1 MKKLSI
7 IALLMTV
14 IGMLLWQPQLA
25 SADELTGHSH
35 EQGLRY
41 LISKNALVKDA
52 KGSYRPNVNVTRGEF
67 AAYLAKSMNLEAT
80 SDIVF
85 KDVPDKYVHAK
96 DIKLAASAGII
107 TGYGDGSFKPNA
119 AISRQHMAVM
129 LERAIDYLNIPKGT
143 PTITFKDNAS
153 IIKEYRQAVAIG
165 AQLEIIKG
173 SNGSFMPTK
182 NATIG
187 QAATFVHRLMTLA
200 GNSNGG
206 NSNSGNTNGGNT
218 NGGNTNGGDTNGGNT
233 NGGNTNGGNTNGGNT
248 NGGNTNGGDTNG
260 GNTNG
265 GNTNG
270 GNTNGGNTNGG
281 NTNGG
286 NTNGGN
292 TNGGNTNGGNTN
304 GGNTNGGNTNGDNTN
319 GGNTNGGDTN
329 TGSCAYAVKEI
340 SNGALVGN
348 QGFSTF
354 EAAEKAVT
362 KNTQV
367 IVQNDKIVKM
377 SSGYVVTNNYVAL
390 KSETIN
396 DSIAVAANTEMEYL
410 SSDATQVKVRLAG
423 QIGYLKHADVTLI
436 PFSMSKGRSYYS
448 NENGEIKHTLYD
460 YKTNKYS
467 SSYVFG
473 KAPSF
478 MKPGEKYYSWNG
490 IYFANGNGSSDGEAY
505 NYYQF
510 LPVRAQTQ
518 YTAQEIDAYIMN
530 KLAEVEST
538 GVSRYKDATKKSK
551 LIGLGQTLKDV
562 EAKSQINAMLVLSL
576 AQHESAYG
584 MSDQAQDLNN
594 LFGLYVY
601 DTNPL
606 NKKFESVADNINELV
621 DKFLQ
626 PNYITPGGSPGKNF
640 SNGAVVGS
648 KALGFNVKYA
658 SDPFWGA
665 KIAGHYYRAEKAL
678 GFKDANNPY
687 TIGLTTTTGLNVRTG
702 AATSFNPLFTYAR
715 SGMPVIITGSAT
727 NGWYEV
733 LSDKLY
739 TGTVFVSKDYVQ
751 VINTVK

>member
-35 EQGLRY
+35 EKGLRY

-52 KGSYRPNVNVTRGEF
+52 KGSYRPNDNVTRGEF
-67 AAYLAKSMNLEAT
+67 ASYLSKAMNLKAT

-85 KDVPDKYVHAK
+85 KDVPDTYVHAK

-153 IIKEYRQAVAIG
+153 IIKDYRQAVAIG

-173 SNGSFMPTK
+173 ANGYFMPAK

-187 QAATFVHRLMTLA
+187 QASSFIVRLMQLA
-200 GNSNGG
+200 GDPDA
-206 NSNSGNTNGGNT
+206 TAPNGGNT
-218 NGGNTNGGDTNGGNT
+218 NGGNTSGGNS
-233 NGGNTNGGNTNGGNT
+233 
-248 NGGNTNGGDTNG
+248 
-260 GNTNG
+260 
-265 GNTNG
+265 
-270 GNTNGGNTNGG
+270 
-281 NTNGG
+281 
-286 NTNGGN
+286 
-292 TNGGNTNGGNTN
+292 
-304 GGNTNGGNTNGDNTN
+304 NGGNTNGDNS
-319 GGNTNGGDTN
+319 NGGDTN
-329 TGSCAYAVKEI
+329 TGSSKYAIKEI
-340 SNGALVGN
+340 SNGTLVGN

-367 IVQNDKIVKM
+367 IVQSDKIVKM
-377 SSGYVVTNNYVAL
+377 SSGYAVTNDYVAL

-396 DSIAVAANTEMEYL
+396 DSLGVAANTEMEYL

-423 QIGYLKHADVTLI
+423 QVGYLKHADVTLI
-436 PFSMSKGRSYYS
+436 PFSISKGRSYYE
-448 NENGEIKHTLYD
+448 NVNGEIKHTLYD

-467 SSYVFG
+467 SSYIFG

-478 MKPGEKYYSWNG
+478 MKQNEKYYSWNG
-490 IYFANGNGSSDGEAY
+490 IYFSNGNGSSKGDAY

-510 LPVRAQTQ
+510 LPARAQTQ
-518 YTAQEIDAYIMN
+518 YTAQEIDTYIMN
-530 KLAEVEST
+530 KLAEIEST
-538 GVSRYKDATKKSK
+538 GATLYKDATKKSK
-551 LIGLGQTLKDV
+551 LIGLGQKLKDV
-562 EAKSQINAMLVLSL
+562 EAKSQINAMLILSL

-584 MSDQAQDLNN
+584 MSDQSQKLNN

-606 NKKFESVADNINELV
+606 NKNFDSIADNIDELV

-626 PNYITPGGSPGKNF
+626 PNYINPGGSPGKNF
-640 SNGAVVGS
+640 ANGAVVGS

-687 TIGLTTTTGLNVRTG
+687 TIGLTTTNGLNVRTS
-702 AATSFNPLFTYAR
+702 AATSNSPLFTYAR
-715 SGMPVIITGSAT
+715 SGMPVIITSSAT

-739 TGTVFVSKDYVQ
+739 TGKAFVSKDYVQ

>member
-52 KGSYRPNVNVTRGEF
+52 KGSYRPNDNVTRGEF
-67 AAYLAKSMNLEAT
+67 ASYLSKAMNLKAT

-85 KDVPDKYVHAK
+85 KDVPDTYVHAK

-153 IIKEYRQAVAIG
+153 IIKDYRQAVAIG

-173 SNGSFMPTK
+173 ANGYFMPAK

-187 QAATFVHRLMTLA
+187 QASSFIVRLMQLA
-200 GNSNGG
+200 GDPDA
-206 NSNSGNTNGGNT
+206 TAPNGGNT
-218 NGGNTNGGDTNGGNT
+218 NGGNTSGGNS
-233 NGGNTNGGNTNGGNT
+233 
-248 NGGNTNGGDTNG
+248 
-260 GNTNG
+260 
-265 GNTNG
+265 
-270 GNTNGGNTNGG
+270 
-281 NTNGG
+281 
-286 NTNGGN
+286 
-292 TNGGNTNGGNTN
+292 
-304 GGNTNGGNTNGDNTN
+304 
-319 GGNTNGGDTN
+319 NGGDTN
-329 TGSCAYAVKEI
+329 TGSSKYAIKEI
-340 SNGALVGN
+340 SNGTLVGN

-367 IVQNDKIVKM
+367 IVQSDKIVKM
-377 SSGYVVTNNYVAL
+377 SSGYAVTNDYVAL

-396 DSIAVAANTEMEYL
+396 DSLAVAANTEMEYL

-423 QIGYLKHADVTLI
+423 QVGYLKHADVTLI
-436 PFSMSKGRSYYS
+436 PFSMSKGRSYYE
-448 NENGEIKHTLYD
+448 NVNGEIKHTLYD

-467 SSYVFG
+467 SSYIFG

-478 MKPGEKYYSWNG
+478 MKQNEKYYSWNG
-490 IYFANGNGSSDGEAY
+490 IYFSNGNGSSKGDAY

-510 LPVRAQTQ
+510 LPARAQTQ
-518 YTAQEIDAYIMN
+518 YTAQEIDTYIMN
-530 KLAEVEST
+530 KLAEIEST
-538 GVSRYKDATKKSK
+538 GATLYKDATKKSK
-551 LIGLGQTLKDV
+551 LIGLGKTLKDV
-562 EAKSQINAMLVLSL
+562 EAKSQINAMLILSL

-584 MSDQAQDLNN
+584 MSEQAQNLNN

-606 NKKFESVADNINELV
+606 NKNFDSIADNINELV

-626 PNYITPGGSPGKNF
+626 PNYINPGGSPGKNF
-640 SNGAVVGS
+640 ANGAVVGS

-687 TIGLTTTTGLNVRTG
+687 TIGLTTTNGLNVRTG
-702 AATSFNPLFTYAR
+702 AATSNNPLFTYAR
-715 SGMPVIITGSAT
+715 SGMPVIITSSAT
-727 NGWYEV
+727 NGWYEII
-733 LSDKLY
+733 SDKLY
-739 TGTVFVSKDYVQ
+739 TGKAFVSKDYVQ

>member
-7 IALLMTV
+7 IALFMTV

-41 LISKNALVKDA
+41 LISKDALIKDA
-52 KGSYRPNVNVTRGEF
+52 KGSYRPNDNVTRGEF
-67 AAYLAKSMNLEAT
+67 ASYLAKSMNLQTT
-80 SDIVF
+80 SDMVF
-85 KDVPDKYVHAK
+85 KDVPDTYVHAK
-96 DIKLAASAGII
+96 GIKLAASAGII

-119 AISRQHMAVM
+119 VISRQHMAVM
-129 LERAIDYLNIPKGT
+129 LERAIDYLKIPKGT
-143 PTITFKDNAS
+143 SSITFKDNAA
-153 IIKEYRQAVAIG
+153 IYKDYRQAVAIG
-165 AQLEIIKG
+165 AQLGIIQG
-173 SNGSFMPTK
+173 SNGNFMPEK

-187 QAATFVHRLMTLA
+187 QSSSFILRLMQLA
-200 GNSNGG
+200 GDPVAGEPNDG
-206 NSNSGNTNGGNT
+206 NSNSGGSNGGNT
-218 NGGNTNGGDTNGGNT
+218 SGGNT
-233 NGGNTNGGNTNGGNT
+233 
-248 NGGNTNGGDTNG
+248 
-260 GNTNG
+260 
-265 GNTNG
+265 
-270 GNTNGGNTNGG
+270 
-281 NTNGG
+281 
-286 NTNGGN
+286 
-292 TNGGNTNGGNTN
+292 
-304 GGNTNGGNTNGDNTN
+304 
-319 GGNTNGGDTN
+319 
-329 TGSCAYAVKEI
+329 TGPSKYAVKEI

-354 EAAEKAVT
+354 EAAEKAMT

-367 IVQNDKIVKM
+367 IVQSDKIVKM
-377 SSGYVVTNNYVAL
+377 SSGIVVTNDYVAL

-396 DSIAVAANTEMEYL
+396 DAISVAANTEMEYL

-423 QIGYLKHADVTLI
+423 QVGYLKHADVTLI

-473 KAPSF
+473 KAPAF
-478 MKPGEKYYSWNG
+478 MKQGERYYSWDG
-490 IYFANGNGSSDGEAY
+490 IYFTNSSGSSKGDAY

-510 LPVRAQTQ
+510 LPARAQTK
-518 YTAQEIDAYIMN
+518 YTAQEIDAYIMK

-538 GVSRYKDATKKSK
+538 GVSSYKDATKKSK
-551 LIGLGQTLKDV
+551 LIGLGKTLKNV
-562 EAKSQINAMLVLSL
+562 EAKSQINAMLVLAL

-584 MSDQAQDLNN
+584 MSPRAQDLNN

-601 DTNPL
+601 DTNPD
-606 NKKFESVADNINELV
+606 NKKFDSVADNINELV

-640 SNGAVVGS
+640 ANGAVVGS

-658 SDPFWGA
+658 SDPFWGS

-678 GFKDANNPY
+678 GFKDARNPY
-687 TIGLTTTTGLNVRTG
+687 TIGLTTTNGLNVRTG

-715 SGMPVIITGSAT
+715 SGMPVIITSSAT

-733 LSDKLY
+733 LSDKLH
-739 TGTVFVSKDYVQ
+739 TSTAFVSKDYVK

>member
-7 IALLMTV
+7 IALLMTI

-52 KGSYRPNVNVTRGEF
+52 KGSYRPNDNVTRGEF
-67 AAYLAKSMNLEAT
+67 ASYLSKAMNLKAT

-85 KDVPDKYVHAK
+85 KDVPDTYVHAK

-153 IIKEYRQAVAIG
+153 IIKDYRQAVAIG

-173 SNGSFMPTK
+173 SNGYFMPEK

-187 QAATFVHRLMTLA
+187 QASSFIVRLMQLA
-200 GNSNGG
+200 GDPDA
-206 NSNSGNTNGGNT
+206 TAPNGGNT
-218 NGGNTNGGDTNGGNT
+218 NGGNTSGGNSNGGDTNGDNSNGGDTNGGNS
-233 NGGNTNGGNTNGGNT
+233 
-248 NGGNTNGGDTNG
+248 
-260 GNTNG
+260 
-265 GNTNG
+265 
-270 GNTNGGNTNGG
+270 
-281 NTNGG
+281 
-286 NTNGGN
+286 
-292 TNGGNTNGGNTN
+292 
-304 GGNTNGGNTNGDNTN
+304 
-319 GGNTNGGDTN
+319 NGGDTN
-329 TGSCAYAVKEI
+329 TGSSKYAIKEI
-340 SNGALVGN
+340 SNGTLVGN

-367 IVQNDKIVKM
+367 IVQSDKIVKM
-377 SSGYVVTNNYVAL
+377 SSGYAVTNNYVAL

-396 DSIAVAANTEMEYL
+396 DSLAVAANTEMEYL

-423 QIGYLKHADVTLI
+423 QVGYLKHADVTLI
-436 PFSMSKGRSYYS
+436 PFSMSKGRSYYE
-448 NENGEIKHTLYD
+448 NVNGEIKHTLYD

-467 SSYVFG
+467 SSYIFG

-478 MKPGEKYYSWNG
+478 MKQNEKYYSWNG
-490 IYFANGNGSSDGEAY
+490 IYFSNGNGSSKGDAY

-510 LPVRAQTQ
+510 LPARAQTQ
-518 YTAQEIDAYIMN
+518 YTAQEIDTYIMN
-530 KLAEVEST
+530 KLAEIEST
-538 GVSRYKDATKKSK
+538 GATLYKDATKKSK
-551 LIGLGQTLKDV
+551 LIGLGKTLKDV
-562 EAKSQINAMLVLSL
+562 EAKSQINAMLILSL

-584 MSDQAQDLNN
+584 MSEHAQKLNN

-606 NKKFESVADNINELV
+606 NKNFDSIADNINELV

-626 PNYITPGGSPGKNF
+626 PNYINPGGTPGKNF
-640 SNGAVVGS
+640 ANGAVVGS

-687 TIGLTTTTGLNVRTG
+687 TIGLTTTNGLNVRTG
-702 AATSFNPLFTYAR
+702 AATSNNPLFTYAR
-715 SGMPVIITGSAT
+715 SGMPVIITSSAT
-727 NGWYEV
+727 NGWYEII
-733 LSDKLY
+733 SDKLY
-739 TGTVFVSKDYVQ
+739 TGKAFVSKDYVQ

>member
-52 KGSYRPNVNVTRGEF
+52 KGSYRPDDNVTRGEF
-67 AAYLAKSMNLEAT
+67 ASYLTKAMNLEAT

-85 KDVPDKYVHAK
+85 KDVPDTYVHAK

-107 TGYGDGSFKPNA
+107 TGYGDGLFKPNA

-143 PTITFKDNAS
+143 STITFKDNAA
-153 IIKEYRQAVAIG
+153 IIKDYRQAVAIG

-173 SNGSFMPTK
+173 SNGYFMPEK

-187 QAATFVHRLMTLA
+187 QASSFIVRLMQLA
-200 GNSNGG
+200 GDPDATAPNGG
-206 NSNSGNTNGGNT
+206 NS
-218 NGGNTNGGDTNGGNT
+218 
-233 NGGNTNGGNTNGGNT
+233 
-248 NGGNTNGGDTNG
+248 
-260 GNTNG
+260 
-265 GNTNG
+265 
-270 GNTNGGNTNGG
+270 
-281 NTNGG
+281 
-286 NTNGGN
+286 
-292 TNGGNTNGGNTN
+292 
-304 GGNTNGGNTNGDNTN
+304 N

-329 TGSCAYAVKEI
+329 TGSPKYAIKEI
-340 SNGALVGN
+340 SNGTLVGN

-367 IVQNDKIVKM
+367 IVQSDKIVKM
-377 SSGYVVTNNYVAL
+377 SSGYAVTNNYVAL

-396 DSIAVAANTEMEYL
+396 DSLAVAANTEMEYL
-410 SSDATQVKVRLAG
+410 SSDAIQVKVRLAG
-423 QIGYLKHADVTLI
+423 QVGYLKHADVTLI
-436 PFSMSKGRSYYS
+436 PFSMSKGRSYYE
-448 NENGEIKHTLYD
+448 NVNGEIKHTLYD

-478 MKPGEKYYSWNG
+478 MKQNEKYYSWNG
-490 IYFANGNGSSDGEAY
+490 IYFSNGNGSSKGNAY

-510 LPVRAQTQ
+510 LPARAQTQ
-518 YTAQEIDAYIMN
+518 YTAQELDAYIMN
-530 KLAEVEST
+530 KLAEIEST
-538 GVSRYKDATKKSK
+538 GATLYKDATKKSK

-562 EAKSQINAMLVLSL
+562 EAKSQINAMLILAL

-584 MSDQAQDLNN
+584 MSEQAQDLNN

-601 DTNPL
+601 DTNPK
-606 NKKFESVADNINELV
+606 NKKFDSIADNINELV

-640 SNGAVVGS
+640 ANGAVVGS

-687 TIGLTTTTGLNVRTG
+687 TIGLTTTNGLNVRTG
-702 AATSFNPLFTYAR
+702 ATTSNSPLFTYAR
-715 SGMPVIITGSAT
+715 SGMPVIISSSAT
-727 NGWYEV
+727 NGWYEI

-739 TGTVFVSKDYVQ
+739 TGKAFVSKDYVQ

>member
-14 IGMLLWQPQLA
+14 FGMLLWQPQLA

-41 LISKNALVKDA
+41 LISKSALVKDA
-52 KGSYRPNVNVTRGEF
+52 KGSYRPNDNVTRGEF
-67 AAYLAKSMNLEAT
+67 ASYLAKSMNLEST

-85 KDVPDKYVHAK
+85 KDVPDTYVHAK

-143 PTITFKDNAS
+143 SSITFKDNAA
-153 IIKEYRQAVAIG
+153 IFKDYRQAVAIG
-165 AQLEIIKG
+165 AQLGIIQG
-173 SNGSFMPTK
+173 SNGNFMPEK

-187 QAATFVHRLMTLA
+187 QASSFILRLMQLA
-200 GNSNGG
+200 DDPDASG
-206 NSNSGNTNGGNT
+206 NSNSGNS
-218 NGGNTNGGDTNGGNT
+218 NGGDTNSGNS
-233 NGGNTNGGNTNGGNT
+233 N
-248 NGGNTNGGDTNG
+248 D
-260 GNTNG
+260 
-265 GNTNG
+265 
-270 GNTNGGNTNGG
+270 
-281 NTNGG
+281 
-286 NTNGGN
+286 
-292 TNGGNTNGGNTN
+292 
-304 GGNTNGGNTNGDNTN
+304 
-319 GGNTNGGDTN
+319 GDTN
-329 TGSCAYAVKEI
+329 TGSSKYAIKEI

-377 SSGYVVTNNYVAL
+377 SSGYVLTSNYVAL

-396 DSIAVAANTEMEYL
+396 DAISVAANTEMEYL

-423 QIGYLKHADVTLI
+423 QVGYLKHADVTLI

-460 YKTNKYS
+460 YNTNKYS

-478 MKPGEKYYSWNG
+478 MKPGEKYYSWDG
-490 IYFANGNGSSDGEAY
+490 IYFTNGSGSSKGDAY
-505 NYYQF
+505 NYYQY
-510 LPVRAQTQ
+510 LPARAQTQ

-538 GVSRYKDATKKSK
+538 GASLYKDATKKSK

-562 EAKSQINAMLVLSL
+562 EAKSQINAMLVLSI

-584 MSDQAQDLNN
+584 MSPHAQDLNN

-606 NKKFESVADNINELV
+606 NKEFDSVADNINELV

-665 KIAGHYYRAEKAL
+665 KVAGHYYRAEKAL

-702 AATSFNPLFTYAR
+702 AAVSFNPLFTYAR
-715 SGMPVIITGSAT
+715 SGMPVIISSSAT

-739 TGTVFVSKDYVQ
+739 TGKAFVSKDYVQ

>member
-14 IGMLLWQPQLA
+14 IGMLFWQPQLA

-35 EQGLRY
+35 EKGLRY

-52 KGSYRPNVNVTRGEF
+52 KGSYRPNDNVTRGEF
-67 AAYLAKSMNLEAT
+67 ASYLAKSMNLEAT

-85 KDVPDKYVHAK
+85 KDVPNTYVHAK

-119 AISRQHMAVM
+119 AISRQHMAIM

-153 IIKEYRQAVAIG
+153 IIKDYRQAVAIG
-165 AQLEIIKG
+165 AQLGIIQG
-173 SNGSFMPTK
+173 SEGKFMPTK

-200 GNSNGG
+200 GDSNTGNSNGG
-206 NSNSGNTNGGNT
+206 NTNGGDTNGGNT

-233 NGGNTNGGNTNGGNT
+233 NGG
-248 NGGNTNGGDTNG
+248 
-260 GNTNG
+260 
-265 GNTNG
+265 
-270 GNTNGGNTNGG
+270 
-281 NTNGG
+281 
-286 NTNGGN
+286 
-292 TNGGNTNGGNTN
+292 
-304 GGNTNGGNTNGDNTN
+304 
-319 GGNTNGGDTN
+319 DTN
-329 TGSCAYAVKEI
+329 TGSSQYAIKEI
-340 SNGALVGN
+340 SNGTLVGN

-354 EAAEKAVT
+354 EAAEKALT

-367 IVQNDKIVKM
+367 IVQSDKIVKM
-377 SSGYVVTNNYVAL
+377 SSGYVVTNKYVAL

-396 DSIAVAANTEMEYL
+396 DAIAVAGNTEMEYI

-423 QIGYLKHADVTLI
+423 QVGYLKHADVTLI

-460 YKTNKYS
+460 YNTNKYS
-467 SSYVFG
+467 SSYVYG

-490 IYFANGNGSSDGEAY
+490 IYFTNGNGSSKGEAY

-510 LPVRAQTQ
+510 LPARAQTQ
-518 YTAQEIDAYIMN
+518 YTAEEIDAYIMN

-538 GVSRYKDATKKSK
+538 GITLYKDATKKSK
-551 LIGLGQTLKDV
+551 LIGLGKTLKDV
-562 EAKSQINAMLVLSL
+562 EAKSQINAMLVLSI

-584 MSDQAQDLNN
+584 MSDHAQNLNN

-606 NKKFESVADNINELV
+606 NKKFDSIADNINELV

-640 SNGAVVGS
+640 ANGAVVGS

-687 TIGLTTTTGLNVRTG
+687 TIGLTTTQGLNVRTG
-702 AATSFNPLFTYAR
+702 ASTSNGPIFTYAR
-715 SGMPVIITGSAT
+715 SGMPVIITSSAT
-727 NGWYEV
+727 NGWYEI

-739 TGTVFVSKDYVQ
+739 TGQAFVSKDYVQ
-751 VINTVK
+751 VIHTVK

>member
-14 IGMLLWQPQLA
+14 VGMLFWQPQLA
-25 SADELTGHSH
+25 SAADELSGHSH

-52 KGSYRPNVNVTRGEF
+52 KGSYRPNANVTRGEF
-67 AAYLAKSMNLEAT
+67 ASYLAKAMNLQE
-80 SDIVF
+80 SSNIVF
-85 KDVPDKYVHAK
+85 KDVPATHLYAK

-107 TGYGDGSFKPNA
+107 TGYGDGTFKPNA
-119 AISRQHMAVM
+119 AISRQHMAIM
-129 LERAIDYLNIPKGT
+129 LERAIDYLKIPKGT

-153 IIKEYRQAVAIG
+153 IIKDYRQAVAVG
-165 AQLEIIKG
+165 AQLGIIQG
-173 SNGSFMPTK
+173 SGGNFMPTK

-200 GNSNGG
+200 DDSNTGNSNGG
-206 NSNSGNTNGGNT
+206 NSNSGNTNGGTSNGGNSNAGNSNSGNSNAGNSNGGST
-218 NGGNTNGGDTNGGNT
+218 NGGNSNAGDSNNGSTNGGTSNTGDPNSGNSNGGTSNT
-233 NGGNTNGGNTNGGNT
+233 DDPNAN
-248 NGGNTNGGDTNG
+248 
-260 GNTNG
+260 
-265 GNTNG
+265 
-270 GNTNGGNTNGG
+270 
-281 NTNGG
+281 
-286 NTNGGN
+286 
-292 TNGGNTNGGNTN
+292 
-304 GGNTNGGNTNGDNTN
+304 
-319 GGNTNGGDTN
+319 
-329 TGSCAYAVKEI
+329 SSKYVIKEI
-340 SNGALVGN
+340 SNGTLVGN
-348 QGFSTF
+348 QGFATF
-354 EAAEKAVT
+354 ADAEKAMT

-396 DSIAVAANTEMEYL
+396 DSIAVAGNTEMEYL
-410 SSDATQVKVRLAG
+410 SSDETQVKVRLAG
-423 QIGYLKHADVTLI
+423 QVGYLKQADVTLI
-436 PFSMSKGRSYYS
+436 PFAMSKGRSYYT

-467 SSYVFG
+467 SSYVYG

-490 IYFANGNGSSDGEAY
+490 ITFTNGDGSSKGDAY

-510 LPVRAQTQ
+510 LPARATTH
-518 YTAQEIDAYIMN
+518 YTAEEIDAYIMQ
-530 KLAEVEST
+530 KLAEMEST
-538 GVSRYKDATKKSK
+538 GIALYKDATKKSK
-551 LIGLGQTLKDV
+551 LIGLGKTLKEV
-562 EAKSQINAMLVLSL
+562 EAKSQINAMLILSL

-584 MSDQAQDLNN
+584 MSPNAQNLNN
-594 LFGLYVY
+594 LFGLYEY

-606 NKKFESVADNINELV
+606 KKKFDSIAANINELV

-626 PNYITPGGSPGKNF
+626 PNYITPGGSPGRNF
-640 SNGAVVGS
+640 ANGAVVGS

-658 SDPFWGA
+658 SDPYWGA

-687 TIGLTTTTGLNVRTG
+687 TIGLTTTHGLNVRTG
-702 AATSFNPLFTYAR
+702 ASTGDTPLFTYAR
-715 SGMPVIITGSAT
+715 SGMPVIITNSAT

-733 LSDKLY
+733 LSDKLH
-739 TGTVFVSKDYVQ
+739 TGTAFVSKDYVQ

>member
-52 KGSYRPNVNVTRGEF
+52 QGSYRPNDNVTRGEF
-67 AAYLAKSMNLEAT
+67 ASYLAKSMNLEAT

-85 KDVPDKYVHAK
+85 KDVPDTYVHAK

-107 TGYGDGSFKPNA
+107 TGYEDGSFKPNA

-143 PTITFKDNAS
+143 SSITFKDNAA
-153 IIKEYRQAVAIG
+153 IFKDYRQAVAIG
-165 AQLEIIKG
+165 AQLGIIQG
-173 SNGSFMPTK
+173 SNGNFMPEK

-187 QAATFVHRLMTLA
+187 QASSFILRLMQLA
-200 GNSNGG
+200 GDSDAGEPNDGNSNGG
-206 NSNSGNTNGGNT
+206 
-218 NGGNTNGGDTNGGNT
+218 DQ
-233 NGGNTNGGNTNGGNT
+233 
-248 NGGNTNGGDTNG
+248 
-260 GNTNG
+260 
-265 GNTNG
+265 
-270 GNTNGGNTNGG
+270 
-281 NTNGG
+281 
-286 NTNGGN
+286 
-292 TNGGNTNGGNTN
+292 
-304 GGNTNGGNTNGDNTN
+304 
-319 GGNTNGGDTN
+319 
-329 TGSCAYAVKEI
+329 YAIKEI
-340 SNGALVGN
+340 SNGILVGN

-354 EAAEKAVT
+354 EEAEKAVT

-367 IVQNDKIVKM
+367 IVHSDKIVKM

-396 DSIAVAANTEMEYL
+396 DSLAVAANTEMEYL

-423 QIGYLKHADVTLI
+423 QVGYLKHADVTLI

-460 YKTNKYS
+460 YNTNMYS

-478 MKPGEKYYSWNG
+478 MKPGEKYFSWNG
-490 IYFANGNGSSDGEAY
+490 IYFTNGSGSSKGEAY

-510 LPVRAQTQ
+510 LPARAQTQ
-518 YTAQEIDAYIMN
+518 YTAQELDAYIMN

-538 GVSRYKDATKKSK
+538 GISLYKDATKKSK
-551 LIGLGQTLKDV
+551 LIGLGKTLKDM

-584 MSDQAQDLNN
+584 MSDHAQNLNN
-594 LFGLYVY
+594 LFGLYVF

-606 NKKFESVADNINELV
+606 NKKFDSVADNINELV

-626 PNYITPGGSPGKNF
+626 PNYINPGGSPGKNF
-640 SNGAVVGS
+640 ANGAVVGS

-658 SDPFWGA
+658 SDPFWGS

-678 GFKDANNPY
+678 GFKDTHNPY
-687 TIGLTTTTGLNVRTG
+687 TIGLTTTNGLNVRTG
-702 AATSFNPLFTYAR
+702 ASTSFTPLFTYAR
-715 SGMPVIITGSAT
+715 SGMPVIITSSAT
-727 NGWYEV
+727 NGWYEI

-739 TGTVFVSKDYVQ
+739 TGKAFVSKDYVQ

>member
-14 IGMLLWQPQLA
+14 IGMLFWQPQLA

-35 EQGLRY
+35 EKGLRY

-52 KGSYRPNVNVTRGEF
+52 KGSYRPNDNVTRGEF
-67 AAYLAKSMNLEAT
+67 ASYLAKSMDLEAT

-85 KDVPDKYVHAK
+85 KDVPDTYAHAK
-96 DIKLAASAGII
+96 EIKLAASAGII

-143 PTITFKDNAS
+143 SSITFKDNAA
-153 IIKEYRQAVAIG
+153 IFKDYRQAVAIG
-165 AQLEIIKG
+165 AQLGIIQG
-173 SNGSFMPTK
+173 SNGNFMPEK

-187 QAATFVHRLMTLA
+187 QASSFILRLMELA
-200 GNSNGG
+200 GDPDAGKANGDNSNT
-206 NSNSGNTNGGNT
+206 GNTNGGNS
-218 NGGNTNGGDTNGGNT
+218 
-233 NGGNTNGGNTNGGNT
+233 
-248 NGGNTNGGDTNG
+248 
-260 GNTNG
+260 
-265 GNTNG
+265 
-270 GNTNGGNTNGG
+270 
-281 NTNGG
+281 
-286 NTNGGN
+286 
-292 TNGGNTNGGNTN
+292 
-304 GGNTNGGNTNGDNTN
+304 N

-329 TGSCAYAVKEI
+329 TGNSQYAIKEI
-340 SNGALVGN
+340 SNGTLVGN
-348 QGFSTF
+348 QGFATY
-354 EAAEKAVT
+354 EAAEKAMT

-367 IVQNDKIVKM
+367 IVEGDKILKM
-377 SSGYVVTNNYVAL
+377 SSGYAVTNNYVAL

-396 DSIAVAANTEMEYL
+396 DSLAVAANTEMEYI

-423 QIGYLKHADVTLI
+423 QVGYLKHADVTLI

-448 NENGEIKHTLYD
+448 NENGEMKHTLYD

-467 SSYVFG
+467 SSYVYG
-473 KAPSF
+473 KAAAF

-490 IYFANGNGSSDGEAY
+490 IYFTNGNGSSKGEAY

-510 LPVRAQTQ
+510 LPARAKTQ

-538 GVSRYKDATKKSK
+538 GITLYKDATKKSK
-551 LIGLGQTLKDV
+551 LIGLGKTLKDV
-562 EAKSQINAMLVLSL
+562 EAKSQINAMLVLAL

-584 MSDQAQDLNN
+584 MSDHAQNLNN

-606 NKKFESVADNINELV
+606 NKKFDSVADNINELV

-640 SNGAVVGS
+640 ANGAVVGS
-648 KALGFNVKYA
+648 KAFGFNVKYA

-687 TIGLTTTTGLNVRTG
+687 TIGLTTTNGLNVRTG
-702 AATSFNPLFTYAR
+702 ASTSFAPLFTYAR
-715 SGMPVIITGSAT
+715 SGMPVIITNSAT

-733 LSDKLY
+733 LSDKLH
-739 TGTVFVSKDYVQ
+739 TGQAFVSKDYVQ
-751 VINTVK
+751 IINTVK

>member
-25 SADELTGHSH
+25 SADELSGSH
-35 EQGLRY
+35 EKGLRY
-41 LISKNALVKDA
+41 LISKDALVKDA
-52 KGSYRPNVNVTRGEF
+52 NGSYRPNDNVTRGEF
-67 AAYLAKSMNLEAT
+67 ASYLSKAMNLKAT

-85 KDVPDKYVHAK
+85 KDVPDTYVHAK

-129 LERAIDYLNIPKGT
+129 IGRAIDYLNIPKGT
-143 PTITFKDNAS
+143 SSITFKDNAA
-153 IIKEYRQAVAIG
+153 IFKDYRQAVAIG
-165 AQLEIIKG
+165 AQLGIIQG
-173 SNGSFMPTK
+173 ANGYFMPEK

-187 QAATFVHRLMTLA
+187 QASSFIVRLMQLA
-200 GNSNGG
+200 GDPDA
-206 NSNSGNTNGGNT
+206 TAPNGGNT
-218 NGGNTNGGDTNGGNT
+218 NGGNTSGGDTNGGNS
-233 NGGNTNGGNTNGGNT
+233 
-248 NGGNTNGGDTNG
+248 
-260 GNTNG
+260 
-265 GNTNG
+265 
-270 GNTNGGNTNGG
+270 
-281 NTNGG
+281 
-286 NTNGGN
+286 
-292 TNGGNTNGGNTN
+292 
-304 GGNTNGGNTNGDNTN
+304 
-319 GGNTNGGDTN
+319 NGGDTN
-329 TGSCAYAVKEI
+329 TGSSKYAIKEI
-340 SNGALVGN
+340 SNGTLVGN

-367 IVQNDKIVKM
+367 IVQSDKIVKM
-377 SSGYVVTNNYVAL
+377 SSGYAVTNDYVAL

-396 DSIAVAANTEMEYL
+396 DSLGVAANTEMEYL

-423 QIGYLKHADVTLI
+423 QVGYLKHADVTLI
-436 PFSMSKGRSYYS
+436 PFSMSKGRSYYE
-448 NENGEIKHTLYD
+448 NVNGEIKHTLYD

-467 SSYVFG
+467 SSYIFG

-478 MKPGEKYYSWNG
+478 MKQNEKYYSWNG
-490 IYFANGNGSSDGEAY
+490 IYFSNGNGSSKGDAY

-510 LPVRAQTQ
+510 LPARAQTQ
-518 YTAQEIDAYIMN
+518 YTAQEIDTYIMN
-530 KLAEVEST
+530 KLAEIEST
-538 GVSRYKDATKKSK
+538 GATLYKDATKKSK
-551 LIGLGQTLKDV
+551 LIGLGTTLKDV
-562 EAKSQINAMLVLSL
+562 EAKSQINAMLILSL

-584 MSDQAQDLNN
+584 MSEHAQKLNN

-606 NKKFESVADNINELV
+606 NKNFDSIADNINELV

-626 PNYITPGGSPGKNF
+626 PNYINPGGSPGKNF
-640 SNGAVVGS
+640 ANGAVVGS

-687 TIGLTTTTGLNVRTG
+687 TIGLTTTNGLNVRTG
-702 AATSFNPLFTYAR
+702 AATSNNPLFTYAR
-715 SGMPVIITGSAT
+715 SGMPVIITSSAT
-727 NGWYEV
+727 NGWYEI

-739 TGTVFVSKDYVQ
+739 TGKAFVSKDYVQ

>member
-52 KGSYRPNVNVTRGEF
+52 HGSYRPNENVTRGEF
-67 AAYLAKSMNLEAT
+67 ASYLAKSMNLET
-80 SDIVF
+80 TNDIVF
-85 KDVPDKYVHAK
+85 KDVPDTYVHAK

-129 LERAIDYLNIPKGT
+129 LERAINYLNIPKGT
-143 PTITFKDNAS
+143 SSITFKDNAA
-153 IIKEYRQAVAIG
+153 IYKDYRQAVAIG
-165 AQLEIIKG
+165 AQLGIIQG
-173 SNGSFMPTK
+173 SNGNFMPKK

-187 QAATFVHRLMTLA
+187 QASSFILRLMQLA
-200 GNSNGG
+200 NDPDAGSTNGNSNEGNSNEDNTSGGNSNGG
-206 NSNSGNTNGGNT
+206 
-218 NGGNTNGGDTNGGNT
+218 D
-233 NGGNTNGGNTNGGNT
+233 
-248 NGGNTNGGDTNG
+248 
-260 GNTNG
+260 
-265 GNTNG
+265 
-270 GNTNGGNTNGG
+270 
-281 NTNGG
+281 
-286 NTNGGN
+286 
-292 TNGGNTNGGNTN
+292 
-304 GGNTNGGNTNGDNTN
+304 
-319 GGNTNGGDTN
+319 TNGGDTN
-329 TGSCAYAVKEI
+329 TGSSKYAIKEI

-377 SSGYVVTNNYVAL
+377 SSGYVVTNDYVAL

-396 DSIAVAANTEMEYL
+396 DAISVAANTEMEYL

-423 QIGYLKHADVTLI
+423 QVGYLKHADVTLI

-490 IYFANGNGSSDGEAY
+490 IYFTNGSGSSKGDGY

-510 LPVRAQTQ
+510 LPARAQTQ

-530 KLAEVEST
+530 KLAEIEST
-538 GVSRYKDATKKSK
+538 GASLYKDATKKSK
-551 LIGLGQTLKDV
+551 LIGLGQTLKDI
-562 EAKSQINAMLVLSL
+562 EAKSQINAMLILSI

-584 MSDQAQDLNN
+584 MSEHAQSLNN

-606 NKKFESVADNINELV
+606 NKKFDSIADNINELV

-640 SNGAVVGS
+640 SNGAVAGS

-665 KIAGHYYRAEKAL
+665 KVAGHYYRAEKAL

-715 SGMPVIITGSAT
+715 SGMPVIITSSAT

-739 TGTVFVSKDYVQ
+739 TGKAFVSKDYVQ

>member
-52 KGSYRPNVNVTRGEF
+52 KGSYRPNDNVTRGEF
-67 AAYLAKSMNLEAT
+67 ASYLSKAMNLKAT

-85 KDVPDKYVHAK
+85 KDVPDTYVHAK

-153 IIKEYRQAVAIG
+153 IIKDYRQAVAIG

-173 SNGSFMPTK
+173 ANGYFMPAK

-187 QAATFVHRLMTLA
+187 QASSFIVRLMQLA
-200 GNSNGG
+200 GDPDA
-206 NSNSGNTNGGNT
+206 TAPNGGNT
-218 NGGNTNGGDTNGGNT
+218 SGGNSNGGDTNGGNS
-233 NGGNTNGGNTNGGNT
+233 
-248 NGGNTNGGDTNG
+248 
-260 GNTNG
+260 
-265 GNTNG
+265 
-270 GNTNGGNTNGG
+270 
-281 NTNGG
+281 
-286 NTNGGN
+286 
-292 TNGGNTNGGNTN
+292 
-304 GGNTNGGNTNGDNTN
+304 
-319 GGNTNGGDTN
+319 NGGDTN
-329 TGSCAYAVKEI
+329 TGSSKYAIKEI
-340 SNGALVGN
+340 SNGTLVGN

-367 IVQNDKIVKM
+367 IVQSDKIVKM
-377 SSGYVVTNNYVAL
+377 SSGYAVTNDYVAL

-396 DSIAVAANTEMEYL
+396 DSLAVATNTEMEYL

-423 QIGYLKHADVTLI
+423 QVGYLKHADVTLI
-436 PFSMSKGRSYYS
+436 PFSMSKGRSYYE
-448 NENGEIKHTLYD
+448 NVNGEIKHTLYD

-467 SSYVFG
+467 SSYIFG

-478 MKPGEKYYSWNG
+478 MKQNEKYYSWNG
-490 IYFANGNGSSDGEAY
+490 IYFSNGNGSSKGDAY

-510 LPVRAQTQ
+510 LPARAQTQ
-518 YTAQEIDAYIMN
+518 YTAQEIDTYIMN
-530 KLAEVEST
+530 KLAEIEST
-538 GVSRYKDATKKSK
+538 GATLYKDATKKSK

-562 EAKSQINAMLVLSL
+562 EAKSQINAMLILSL

-584 MSDQAQDLNN
+584 MSEHAQKLNN

-606 NKKFESVADNINELV
+606 NKNFDSIADNINELV

-626 PNYITPGGSPGKNF
+626 PNYINPGGTPGKNF
-640 SNGAVVGS
+640 ANGAVVGS

-678 GFKDANNPY
+678 GFKDANKPY
-687 TIGLTTTTGLNVRTG
+687 TIGLTTTNGLNVRTG
-702 AATSFNPLFTYAR
+702 AATSNNPLFTYAR
-715 SGMPVIITGSAT
+715 SGMPVIITSSAT
-727 NGWYEV
+727 NGWYEII
-733 LSDKLY
+733 SDKLY
-739 TGTVFVSKDYVQ
+739 TGKAFVSKDYVQ

>member
-25 SADELTGHSH
+25 SADELSGSH
-35 EQGLRY
+35 EKGLRY
-41 LISKNALVKDA
+41 LISKDALVKDA
-52 KGSYRPNVNVTRGEF
+52 NGSYRPNDNVTRGEF
-67 AAYLAKSMNLEAT
+67 ASYLAKSMNLEAT

-85 KDVPDKYVHAK
+85 KDVPDTYVHAK
-96 DIKLAASAGII
+96 NIRLAASAGII

-129 LERAIDYLNIPKGT
+129 IGRAIDYLNIPKGT
-143 PTITFKDNAS
+143 SSITFKDNAA
-153 IIKEYRQAVAIG
+153 IFKDYRQAVAIG
-165 AQLEIIKG
+165 AQLGIIQG
-173 SNGSFMPTK
+173 ANGYFMPEK

-187 QAATFVHRLMTLA
+187 QASSFIVRLMQLA
-200 GNSNGG
+200 GDPDA
-206 NSNSGNTNGGNT
+206 TAPNGGNT
-218 NGGNTNGGDTNGGNT
+218 NGGNTSGGDTNGGNS
-233 NGGNTNGGNTNGGNT
+233 
-248 NGGNTNGGDTNG
+248 
-260 GNTNG
+260 
-265 GNTNG
+265 
-270 GNTNGGNTNGG
+270 
-281 NTNGG
+281 
-286 NTNGGN
+286 
-292 TNGGNTNGGNTN
+292 
-304 GGNTNGGNTNGDNTN
+304 
-319 GGNTNGGDTN
+319 NGGDTN
-329 TGSCAYAVKEI
+329 TGSSKYAIKEI
-340 SNGALVGN
+340 SNGTLVGN

-367 IVQNDKIVKM
+367 IVQSDKIVKM
-377 SSGYVVTNNYVAL
+377 SSGYAVTNDYVAL

-396 DSIAVAANTEMEYL
+396 DSLGVAANTEMEYL

-423 QIGYLKHADVTLI
+423 QVGYLKHADVTLI
-436 PFSMSKGRSYYS
+436 PFSMSKGRSYYE
-448 NENGEIKHTLYD
+448 NVNGEIKHTLYD

-467 SSYVFG
+467 SSYIFG

-478 MKPGEKYYSWNG
+478 MKQNEKYYSWNG
-490 IYFANGNGSSDGEAY
+490 IYFSNGNGSSKGDAY

-510 LPVRAQTQ
+510 LPARAQTQ
-518 YTAQEIDAYIMN
+518 YTAQEIDTYIMN
-530 KLAEVEST
+530 KLAEIEST
-538 GVSRYKDATKKSK
+538 GATLYKDATKKSK
-551 LIGLGQTLKDV
+551 LIGLGTTLKDV
-562 EAKSQINAMLVLSL
+562 EAKSQINAMLILSL

-584 MSDQAQDLNN
+584 MSEHAQKLNN

-606 NKKFESVADNINELV
+606 NKNFDSIADNINELV

-626 PNYITPGGSPGKNF
+626 PNYINPGGSPGKNF
-640 SNGAVVGS
+640 ANGAVVGS

-687 TIGLTTTTGLNVRTG
+687 TIGLTTTNGLNVRTG
-702 AATSFNPLFTYAR
+702 AATSNNPLFTYAR
-715 SGMPVIITGSAT
+715 SGMPVIITSSAT
-727 NGWYEV
+727 NGWYEI

-739 TGTVFVSKDYVQ
+739 TGKAFVSKDYVQ